1 MSAPIDPAAPEAQ
14 ASLSLDGGEGVREEI
29 ADSGSRGPIRE
40 EPQAKR
46 DPESLE
52 LRAAPRRVVRFR
64 RELLIA
70 SAAGLA
76 CALAAVA
83 WVALQPIGLRMAEPA
98 PELHAAGSEPST
110 DALAGLPSSYGESD
124 TKVPELGPPLPGDLG
139 RPILA
144 HQRAVAAE
152 GEPLPQNDVGAPD
165 AAEQAAMA
173 ERQRRLAEAAQARAA
188 PVLAQMSRGSAS
200 APEPGGGG
208 RSLEPGARV
217 GAEAGRESATTEGTN
232 PERLRPPASRW
243 QLSAGTMI
251 AASLVTG
258 LNSDIPGMVV
268 AQVTE
273 PAYDSATG
281 RAVLVPQGARLL
293 GRYEDKVRFGQ
304 RRALVLWERLIM
316 PDGSSIALGDAPAI
330 DAAGFSGL
338 SDEVDFHSGSLLRGI
353 GLSSLLGV
361 GTELTFGES
370 EAELVRAL
378 RESLQTNA
386 DRAAQ
391 RLVERNLDIAPTIKV
406 RPGFPVRV
414 LVHRDLVLPPWREPE
429 Q

>member
-1 MSAPIDPAAPEAQ
+1 MTSVGDAGAGDAQTGISWEGAERVEEAMDEPASTERAR
-14 ASLSLDGGEGVREEI
+14 D
-29 ADSGSRGPIRE
+29 
-40 EPQAKR
+40 EPQTKL

-83 WVALQPIGLRMAEPA
+83 WVALQPIGLHMAGPV
-98 PELHAAGSEPST
+98 PELHLPASDPSSDT
-110 DALAGLPSSYGESD
+110 LAGLPSSYDQSGA
-124 TKVPELGPPLPGDLG
+124 VPELGPPLPGDLG

-144 HQRAVAAE
+144 HQRAAAAE
-152 GEPLPQNDVGAPD
+152 GQDLPPEAGAPD
-165 AAEQAAMA
+165 AAEQAATA
-173 ERQRRLAEAAQARAA
+173 ERERRLAEAAQARAA
-188 PVLAQMSRGSAS
+188 PVLAQMSRGSAG
-200 APEPGGGG
+200 AEAGGGS
-208 RSLEPGARV
+208 RSLEPEERAGA
-217 GAEAGRESATTEGTN
+217 GAGRESTPGEGAN
-232 PERLRPPASRW
+232 PARLQPPGSRW
-243 QLSAGTMI
+243 QLSAGTTI

-258 LNSDIPGMVV
+258 LNSDIPGIVV

-293 GRYEDKVRFGQ
+293 GRYDSKVRFGQ
-304 RRALVLWERLIM
+304 SRALVLWERLIM
-316 PDGSSIALGDAPAI
+316 PDGSSIALDDAPAA
-330 DAAGFSGL
+330 DAGGFSGL
-338 SDEVDFHSGSLLRGI
+338 SDEVDFHVGRLLRGI
-353 GLSSLLGV
+353 GFSSLLGV

-391 RLVERNLDIAPTIKV
+391 RLVERNLDIAPTITV

-414 LVHRDLVLPPWREPE
+414 LVHRDLVLPPWQEAG
-429 Q
+429 